1 MDAEG
6 VLNISLDTQHSSK
19 ELLGVV
25 GVLRELPM
33 HGVAFKDR
41 PAMRDRLDN
50 LLHPPPPYRTDPF
63 KKYRRTRALCR
74 SATLSWA
81 VLWVLV
87 LTPSIKAGY
96 WSVLEFMM
104 TPVAETAALIEL
116 LVTLPSQKAGP
127 EAVLHYRVLQV
138 IYATGTG
145 ILYQKNL
152 GLAAWYVAIHL
163 IKAVYVG
170 WLRRLARERL
180 YDKFVTRCDEQAV
193 SYLESLLKILGTQLA
208 LLALAVGEYMNSG
221 LDLGYLLA
229 TMTLSSVLPAAFIFL
244 VFVRDAG
251 NITRDR
257 ITTLDFRPLEVA
269 SFGAIGAFALTGI
282 LAYAVDSDS
291 ISVASGRGYYF
302 TYEIVYFVAAGLVG
316 LVVHRASESSK
327 KHTWRKFYQHVVKNG
342 KVEKY
347 AYYYCEESGYSR
359 WAKEEKDMRIPW
371 RSEEG
376 YDWIRVTA
384 KGDPVEYWRHGKP
397 AGGNRGNG
405 SSPSKI
411 SPDDS
416 PAQALAPAP
425 TSGADP

>member
-25 GVLRELPM
+25 EVLRELPK

-41 PAMRDRLDN
+41 IAMTNRLDN

-229 TMTLSSVLPAAFIFL
+229 TMTLSSVLPAAFVFL

-282 LAYAVDSDS
+282 LAYAVIDSDS

-359 WAKEEKDMRIPW
+359 WAKEKKRW

-384 KGDPVEYWRHGKP
+384 KGDPVELWRHGKP